1 MPAVGKPRQTLLQR
15 LGRAVPYV
23 AAAGLAGGLLLHHNG
38 YTPRNVQDVFYPP
51 TFTEQARRVGQDVD
65 KGLGNFVRNLP
76 KFPTR
81 EDFEIVGN
89 DLYSR
94 RR

>member
-38 YTPRNVQDVFYPP
+38 YTP
-51 TFTEQARRVGQDVD
+51 
-65 KGLGNFVRNLP
+65 
-76 KFPTR
+76 
-81 EDFEIVGN
+81 
-89 DLYSR
+89 
-94 RR
+94 